1 MKSYPT
7 KFKSFLW
14 KIVQMGTLQKLQN
27 SIQTLLIFW
36 PVYPIHTNSL
46 FWVIFLE
53 LPFCHF
59 PPPNT
64 SIRGKDSKIQLI
76 FHLNILIF
84 QRNGKQLKSFPV
96 LSRFCNG
103 LLAGKY
109 YGRYISSCDERLEGR
124 LLFRDIDS
132 LYFMKECDLNTA
144 SRVFGVLAW
153 NKEVE
158 GFILLL
164 RNATMPC
171 QETQFRH
178 ISSRS
183 RECSVSRS
191 GSEKYYTTRK
201 ISARIEFH
209 YTIE

>member
-46 FWVIFLE
+46 FWVIFVA

-64 SIRGKDSKIQLI
+64 SIRGKDSKNKVDLS
-76 FHLNILIF
+76 FEYILVL
-84 QRNGKQLKSFPV
+84 QTNGKQPYSFPV

-103 LLAGKY
+103 LLRKY
-109 YGRYISSCDERLEGR
+109 CIKLHRIPLPSTPV
-124 LLFRDIDS
+124 LL
-132 LYFMKECDLNTA
+132 NA
-144 SRVFGVLAW
+144 SREPHAQ
-153 NKEVE
+153 EVAPE
-158 GFILLL
+158 QQKITYNSRCLL
-164 RNATMPC
+164 
-171 QETQFRH
+171 
-178 ISSRS
+178 ISQLQRFTGISRTL
-183 RECSVSRS
+183 
-191 GSEKYYTTRK
+191 KNNQPN
-201 ISARIEFH
+201 
-209 YTIE
+209 